1 MKVKKVKIPKNKK
14 VKLPKIGF
22 FLLIFVLL
30 TSLLLNLLQEYLRT
44 ENYRVTRVVD
54 GDSFDLKDGR
64 RIRLLSLDAPEK
76 NRCFYPESRERL
88 KSLILNKK
96 VKLKDVV
103 TDDYGRILADVF
115 VDPPAGGFVNKIML
129 AEGLARFSY
138 VKIPYYEEL
147 KSISLNAKNLKKGI
161 YSPLCRTTSTDPD
174 CLIKA
179 NINHGEK
186 FYFTPNCRNYQQVI
200 IDEAFGDR
208 WFCTEDDA
216 VQEGFIKAS
225 GC

>member
-1 MKVKKVKIPKNKK
+1 MAKIE
-14 VKLPKIGF
+14 KLKFRKMGF

-30 TSLLLNLLQEYLRT
+30 TSLSLNLLQTYLRT
-44 ENYRVTRVVD
+44 ENYRVIRVVD

-76 NRCFYPESRERL
+76 NRCLYLESRERL
-88 KSLILNKK
+88 KSLVLNKK
-96 VKLKDVV
+96 VRLKDVV
-103 TDDYGRILADVF
+103 TDDYGRNLANVF
-115 VDPPAGGFVNKIML
+115 VGPPAGGFVNKIML
-129 AEGLARFSY
+129 EEGLARFSY
-138 VKIPYYEEL
+138 VKSPYYEDL
-147 KSISLNAKNLKKGI
+147 KSVSLNAKNLKKGI
-161 YSPLCRTTSTDPD
+161 YSPLCRTTSTDPG

-208 WFCTEDDA
+208 WFCNEEDA
-216 VQEGFIKAS
+216 VHEGFIKAS

>member
-1 MKVKKVKIPKNKK
+1 MAKIE
-14 VKLPKIGF
+14 KLKFRKMGF
-22 FLLIFVLL
+22 FFLIFVLL
-30 TSLLLNLLQEYLRT
+30 TSLSLNLLQTYLRT
-44 ENYRVTRVVD
+44 ENYRVIRVVD

-96 VKLKDVV
+96 VRLKDTVI
-103 TDDYGRILADVF
+103 DDYGRILANVF
-115 VDPPAGGFVNKIML
+115 VGNIFVNKIMIE
-129 AEGLARFSY
+129 EGLARFSY
-138 VKIPYYEEL
+138 VKSPYYDDL
-147 KSISLNAKNLKKGI
+147 KSISLNSKNLKKGI
-161 YSPLCRTTSTDPD
+161 YSSLCRTTSTDPD

-208 WFCTEDDA
+208 WFCTEDEA
-216 VQEGFIKAS
+216 RQAGFRKAG